1 MTLYVP
7 FATAAHRIILAIT
20 TLALALAAVLTGT
33 LTAAPAGATTAED
46 SLTARLNGARSDQGL
61 PGLATR
67 SDLVAVARAQA
78 TRMADS
84 GTLYHNPNLATDVIN
99 WRWVGENVGYGPD
112 VQTVHVAFMSS
123 DAHRANILD
132 TDYTEVGVGVV
143 ERGDRVWVAEVFR
156 RPQTT
161 TTSSSGSSA
170 GSTTSIPSSG
180 ASPTLAT
187 FHHTLRYG
195 STGAS
200 VRRVQDRLHL
210 RQTGFY
216 GTYTKAAVSRFQKAQ
231 GWAGRGNVG
240 HLTWSRLF

>member
-1 MTLYVP
+1 MSFT
-7 FATAAHRIILAIT
+7 TTAHRITLALT
-20 TLALALAAVLTGT
+20 TLALALAAVLTGA
-33 LTAAPAGATTAED
+33 LTAAPAGATTTED

-61 PGLATR
+61 PSLATR

-84 GTLYHNPNLATDVIN
+84 GTLFHNPNLATDVTN

-112 VQTVHVAFMSS
+112 VQTVHVAFMNS
-123 DAHRANILD
+123 DGHRANILD
-132 TDYTEVGVGVV
+132 ADYSEVGVGVV

-156 RPQTT
+156 GPQTA
-161 TTSSSGSSA
+161 TTSSSGSTA
-170 GSTTSIPSSG
+170 GSGSSPSG

-200 VRRVQDRLHL
+200 VRRVQGRLHL

-216 GTYTKAAVSRFQKAQ
+216 GTHTKAAVSRFQKAQ

-240 HLTWSRLF
+240 RKTWSRLF

>member
-7 FATAAHRIILAIT
+7 LATTAHRITLALAS
-20 TLALALAAVLTGT
+20 LALALAAVLTGA
-33 LTAAPAGATTAED
+33 LTAAPASATTAED

-61 PGLATR
+61 PSLATR

-84 GTLYHNPNLATDVIN
+84 GTLYHNPNLTTDVTN

-112 VQTVHVAFMSS
+112 VQTVHVAFMNS
-123 DAHRANILD
+123 DGHRANILD
-132 TDYTEVGVGVV
+132 TDYTQVGVGVV

-156 RPQTT
+156 RPQTV
-161 TTSSSGSSA
+161 TTSSTG
-170 GSTTSIPSSG
+170 TT
-180 ASPTLAT
+180 TLAT

-195 STGAS
+195 STGDA
-200 VRRVQDRLHL
+200 VRRVQGRLHL

-216 GTYTKAAVSRFQKAQ
+216 GTYTKAAVSRFQKTQ
-231 GWAGRGNVG
+231 GWEGRGNVG
-240 HLTWSRLF
+240 PRTWSRLF

>member
-7 FATAAHRIILAIT
+7 FVSTAHRITLALT
-20 TLALALAAVLTGT
+20 TLALALAAVLTGA
-33 LTAAPAGATTAED
+33 LTAAPASATTTED

-61 PGLATR
+61 PSLAPR

-84 GTLYHNPNLATDVIN
+84 GTLYHNPNLTTDVAN

-112 VQTVHVAFMSS
+112 VQTVHVAFMNS

-132 TDYTEVGVGVV
+132 TDFTEVGIGVV

-156 RPQTT
+156 RPETV
-161 TTSSSGSSA
+161 TTSSSGSS
-170 GSTTSIPSSG
+170 TRSSG

-200 VRRVQDRLHL
+200 VRRVQGRLHL

-216 GTYTKAAVSRFQKAQ
+216 GTYTKAAVSRFQKHL

-240 HLTWSRLF
+240 PGTWSRLF

>member
-7 FATAAHRIILAIT
+7 LATTARRITLAVT

-46 SLTARLNGARSDQGL
+46 SLTARLNGARADRGL
-61 PGLATR
+61 PSLATR
-67 SDLVAVARAQA
+67 SDLVTVARAQA

-84 GTLYHNPNLATDVIN
+84 GTLYHNPNLTTDVTN

-112 VQTVHVAFMSS
+112 VQTVHVAFMNS

-156 RPQTT
+156 RPQTV
-161 TTSSSGSSA
+161 TTSSSG
-170 GSTTSIPSSG
+170 T
-180 ASPTLAT
+180 SPTLAT

-240 HLTWSRLF
+240 RRTWSRLF

>member
-7 FATAAHRIILAIT
+7 LATTAHRITLALT

-46 SLTARLNGARSDQGL
+46 SLTARLNGARSDHGL
-61 PGLATR
+61 PSLATR

-84 GTLYHNPNLATDVIN
+84 GTLYHNPNLTTDVTN

-112 VQTVHVAFMSS
+112 VQTVHVAFMNS
-123 DAHRANILD
+123 DGHRANILD

-156 RPQTT
+156 RPQTV
-161 TTSSSGSSA
+161 TTSTSGS
-170 GSTTSIPSSG
+170 GT
-180 ASPTLAT
+180 TLAA

-195 STGAS
+195 STGDA
-200 VRRVQDRLHL
+200 VRRVQGRLHL

-240 HLTWSRLF
+240 PRTWSRLF

>member
-7 FATAAHRIILAIT
+7 LATTAHRITLALT
-20 TLALALAAVLTGT
+20 TLALALAAVLTGA

-46 SLTARLNGARSDQGL
+46 SLTARLNGARSDHGV
-61 PGLATR
+61 PSLATR

-84 GTLYHNPNLATDVIN
+84 GTLYHNPNLTTDVTN

-112 VQTVHVAFMSS
+112 VQTVHVAFMNS
-123 DAHRANILD
+123 DGHRANILD

-156 RPQTT
+156 RPQTV
-161 TTSSSGSSA
+161 TTSSTSGS
-170 GSTTSIPSSG
+170 G
-180 ASPTLAT
+180 TLAA

-195 STGAS
+195 STGDA
-200 VRRVQDRLHL
+200 VRRVQGRLHL

-240 HLTWSRLF
+240 PRTWSRLF

>member
-7 FATAAHRIILAIT
+7 LATTAHRITLAIT
-20 TLALALAAVLTGT
+20 TLALALAAVLTGA

-61 PGLATR
+61 PSLATR

-84 GTLYHNPNLATDVIN
+84 GTLYHNPNLTTDVTN

-112 VQTVHVAFMSS
+112 VQTVHVAFMNS

-132 TDYTEVGVGVV
+132 TDYTEVGIGVV

-156 RPQTT
+156 RPETVT
-161 TTSSSGSSA
+161 ASSSSSA
-170 GSTTSIPSSG
+170 PAPAPSSG
-180 ASPTLAT
+180 TSPTLAT

-200 VRRVQDRLHL
+200 VRRVQGRLHL

-240 HLTWSRLF
+240 HRTWSRLF

>member
-7 FATAAHRIILAIT
+7 LATTAHRITLAVT
-20 TLALALAAVLTGT
+20 TLTLALAAVLTGT

-46 SLTARLNGARSDQGL
+46 SLTARLNGARSDHGL
-61 PGLATR
+61 PSLATR

-84 GTLYHNPNLATDVIN
+84 GTLYHNPNLTTDVTN

-112 VQTVHVAFMSS
+112 VQTVHVTFMNS

-156 RPQTT
+156 RPQTV
-161 TTSSSGSSA
+161 TTSSSGSS
-170 GSTTSIPSSG
+170 TSG
-180 ASPTLAT
+180 TSPTLAT

-200 VRRVQDRLHL
+200 VRRVQGRLHL

-216 GTYTKAAVSRFQKAQ
+216 GTHTKAAVSRFQKAQ

-240 HLTWSRLF
+240 RRTWSRLF

>member
-7 FATAAHRIILAIT
+7 LATTAHRI
-20 TLALALAAVLTGT
+20 TLALASLALALTAVLTGA

-61 PGLATR
+61 PSLATR

-84 GTLYHNPNLATDVIN
+84 GTLYHNPNLTTDVTN

-112 VQTVHVAFMSS
+112 VQTVHVAFMNS
-123 DAHRANILD
+123 DGHRANILD
-132 TDYTEVGVGVV
+132 TDYTQVGVGVV

-156 RPQTT
+156 RPQTV
-161 TTSSSGSSA
+161 TTSSTG
-170 GSTTSIPSSG
+170 TT
-180 ASPTLAT
+180 TLAT

-195 STGAS
+195 STGDA
-200 VRRVQDRLHL
+200 VRRVQGRLHL

-216 GTYTKAAVSRFQKAQ
+216 GTYTKAAVSRFQKTQ

-240 HLTWSRLF
+240 PRTWSRLF

>member
-7 FATAAHRIILAIT
+7 LATTAHRITLAVT

-61 PGLATR
+61 PSLATR

-84 GTLYHNPNLATDVIN
+84 GTLYHNPNLTTDVAN

-112 VQTVHVAFMSS
+112 VQTVHVAFMNS

-132 TDYTEVGVGVV
+132 TDFTEVGVGVV

-156 RPQTT
+156 RPETV
-161 TTSSSGSSA
+161 TTSSSGSS
-170 GSTTSIPSSG
+170 TRSSG

-200 VRRVQDRLHL
+200 VRRVQGRLHL

-216 GTYTKAAVSRFQKAQ
+216 GTYTKAAVSRFQKHL

-240 HLTWSRLF
+240 PGTWSRLF

>member
-1 MTLYVP
+1 MSFT
-7 FATAAHRIILAIT
+7 TTAHRITLALT
-20 TLALALAAVLTGT
+20 TLALALAAVLTGA
-33 LTAAPAGATTAED
+33 LTAAPAGATTTED

-61 PGLATR
+61 PSLATR

-84 GTLYHNPNLATDVIN
+84 GTLFHNPNLATDVTN

-112 VQTVHVAFMSS
+112 VQTVHVAFMNS
-123 DAHRANILD
+123 DGHRANILD
-132 TDYTEVGVGVV
+132 ADYSEVGVGVV

-156 RPQTT
+156 GPQTV
-161 TTSSSGSSA
+161 TTSSSGSTT
-170 GSTTSIPSSG
+170 GSGSSPSG

-200 VRRVQDRLHL
+200 VRRVQGRLHL

-240 HLTWSRLF
+240 HKTWSRLF

>member
-7 FATAAHRIILAIT
+7 LATTAHRITLALT
-20 TLALALAAVLTGT
+20 TLALALTAVLTGA

-46 SLTARLNGARSDQGL
+46 SLTARLNGARSDHGL
-61 PGLATR
+61 PSLATR

-84 GTLYHNPNLATDVIN
+84 GTLYHNPNLTTDVTN

-112 VQTVHVAFMSS
+112 VQTVHVAFMNS
-123 DAHRANILD
+123 DGHRANILD

-156 RPQTT
+156 RPQTV
-161 TTSSSGSSA
+161 TTSTSGS
-170 GSTTSIPSSG
+170 GT
-180 ASPTLAT
+180 TLAA

-195 STGAS
+195 STGDA
-200 VRRVQDRLHL
+200 VRRVQGRLHL

-240 HLTWSRLF
+240 PRTWSRLF

>member
-7 FATAAHRIILAIT
+7 FATTAHRITLALT

-46 SLTARLNGARSDQGL
+46 SLTARLNGARSDHGV
-61 PGLATR
+61 PSLATR

-84 GTLYHNPNLATDVIN
+84 GTLYHNPNLTTDVTN

-112 VQTVHVAFMSS
+112 VQTVHVAFMNS
-123 DAHRANILD
+123 DGHRANILD

-156 RPQTT
+156 RPQTV
-161 TTSSSGSSA
+161 TTSTSGS
-170 GSTTSIPSSG
+170 GT
-180 ASPTLAT
+180 TLAA

-195 STGAS
+195 STGDA
-200 VRRVQDRLHL
+200 VRRVQGRLHL

-240 HLTWSRLF
+240 RRTWSRLF

>member
-7 FATAAHRIILAIT
+7 LATTAHRITLALT

-46 SLTARLNGARSDQGL
+46 SLTARLNGARSDHGL
-61 PGLATR
+61 PSLATR

-84 GTLYHNPNLATDVIN
+84 GTLYHNPNLTTDVTN

-112 VQTVHVAFMSS
+112 VQTVHVAFMNS
-123 DAHRANILD
+123 DGHRANILD

-156 RPQTT
+156 RPQTV
-161 TTSSSGSSA
+161 TTSTSGS
-170 GSTTSIPSSG
+170 GT
-180 ASPTLAT
+180 TLAA

-195 STGAS
+195 STGDA
-200 VRRVQDRLHL
+200 VRRVQGRLHL

-216 GTYTKAAVSRFQKAQ
+216 GTYTKAAVSRFQKTQ

-240 HLTWSRLF
+240 PRTWSRLF

>member
-7 FATAAHRIILAIT
+7 LATTAHRITLAIT
-20 TLALALAAVLTGT
+20 TLALALAAVLTGA

-61 PGLATR
+61 PSLATR

-84 GTLYHNPNLATDVIN
+84 GTLYHNPNLTTDVTN

-112 VQTVHVAFMSS
+112 VQTVHVAFMNS

-132 TDYTEVGVGVV
+132 TDYTEVGIGVV

-156 RPQTT
+156 RPQTV
-161 TTSSSGSSA
+161 TTSSSSS
-170 GSTTSIPSSG
+170 GSTTTPG
-180 ASPTLAT
+180 WQPHPRDLPPHAA
-187 FHHTLRYG
+187 LRQH
-195 STGAS
+195 
-200 VRRVQDRLHL
+200 RRLGPPGPGPPAPAPDRLLRHL
-210 RQTGFY
+210 HQGRREPLPEGPGLGRSRQ
-216 GTYTKAAVSRFQKAQ
+216 R
-231 GWAGRGNVG
+231 RP
-240 HLTWSRLF
+240 LTWSRLF

>member
-7 FATAAHRIILAIT
+7 FVSTAHRITLALT
-20 TLALALAAVLTGT
+20 TLALALAAVLTGA
-33 LTAAPAGATTAED
+33 LTAAPASATTTED

-61 PGLATR
+61 PSLAPR

-84 GTLYHNPNLATDVIN
+84 GTLYHNPNLTTDVAN

-112 VQTVHVAFMSS
+112 VQTVHVAFMNS

-132 TDYTEVGVGVV
+132 TDFTEVGIGVV

-156 RPQTT
+156 RPQTVST
-161 TTSSSGSSA
+161 SSGSST
-170 GSTTSIPSSG
+170 STNAPRPGTT
-180 ASPTLAT
+180 TLAT

-200 VRRVQDRLHL
+200 VRRVQGRLHL

-216 GTYTKAAVSRFQKAQ
+216 GTYTKAAVSRFQKHL

-240 HLTWSRLF
+240 PGTWSRLF

>member
-1 MTLYVP
+1 MPL
-7 FATAAHRIILAIT
+7 ATTAHRITLALT
-20 TLALALAAVLTGT
+20 TLALALAAVLTGA
-33 LTAAPAGATTAED
+33 LTAAPAGANTAED

-61 PGLATR
+61 PSLATR

-84 GTLYHNPNLATDVIN
+84 GTLYHNPNLTTDVTN

-112 VQTVHVAFMSS
+112 VQTVHVAFMNS
-123 DAHRANILD
+123 DGHRANILD
-132 TDYTEVGVGVV
+132 TDYTQVGVGVV

-156 RPQTT
+156 RPQTV
-161 TTSSSGSSA
+161 TTSST
-170 GSTTSIPSSG
+170 GST
-180 ASPTLAT
+180 TLAT

-195 STGAS
+195 STGDA
-200 VRRVQDRLHL
+200 VRRVQGRLHL

-240 HLTWSRLF
+240 PRTWSRLF

>member
-1 MTLYVP
+1 MPL
-7 FATAAHRIILAIT
+7 ATTAHRITLALT
-20 TLALALAAVLTGT
+20 TLALALAAVLTGA
-33 LTAAPAGATTAED
+33 LTAGPAGATTAED

-61 PGLATR
+61 PSLATR

-84 GTLYHNPNLATDVIN
+84 GTLYHNPNLTTDVTN

-112 VQTVHVAFMSS
+112 VQTVHVAFMNS
-123 DAHRANILD
+123 DGHRANILD
-132 TDYTEVGVGVV
+132 TDYTQVGVGVV

-156 RPQTT
+156 RPQTV
-161 TTSSSGSSA
+161 TTSST
-170 GSTTSIPSSG
+170 GST
-180 ASPTLAT
+180 TLAT

-195 STGAS
+195 STGDA
-200 VRRVQDRLHL
+200 VRRVQGRLHL

-240 HLTWSRLF
+240 PRTWSRLF

>member
-1 MTLYVP
+1 MTVYVP
-7 FATAAHRIILAIT
+7 FTTTAHRITLALT
-20 TLALALAAVLTGT
+20 TLALALAAVLTGA

-46 SLTARLNGARSDQGL
+46 GLTARLNGARSDQGL
-61 PGLATR
+61 PSLATR

-84 GTLYHNPNLATDVIN
+84 GTLYHNPNLTTDVTN
-99 WRWVGENVGYGPD
+99 WRSVGENVGYGPD
-112 VQTVHVAFMSS
+112 VQTVHVAFMNSEG
-123 DAHRANILD
+123 HRANILD

-156 RPQTT
+156 RPQTVT
-161 TTSSSGSSA
+161 TASSSTSGS
-170 GSTTSIPSSG
+170 GT
-180 ASPTLAT
+180 TLAT
-187 FHHTLRYG
+187 FRHTLRYG
-195 STGAS
+195 STGAA
-200 VRRVQDRLHL
+200 VKRVQGRLHL

-240 HLTWSRLF
+240 PRTWSRLF

>member
-7 FATAAHRIILAIT
+7 LATTAHRITLAVT
-20 TLALALAAVLTGT
+20 TLALALAAVLTGA

-61 PGLATR
+61 PSLATR

-84 GTLYHNPNLATDVIN
+84 GTLYHNPNLTTDVTN

-112 VQTVHVAFMSS
+112 VQTVHVAFMNS

-156 RPQTT
+156 RPQTV
-161 TTSSSGSSA
+161 TTSSSGSS
-170 GSTTSIPSSG
+170 TSG

-200 VRRVQDRLHL
+200 VRRVQGRLHL

-216 GTYTKAAVSRFQKAQ
+216 GTYTKAAISRFQKAR
-231 GWAGRGNVG
+231 AGPDAATSAA
-240 HLTWSRLF
+240 LTWSRLF

>member
-7 FATAAHRIILAIT
+7 LATTAHRITLAVT

-46 SLTARLNGARSDQGL
+46 SLTSRLNGARSDQGL
-61 PGLATR
+61 PSLATR

-84 GTLYHNPNLATDVIN
+84 GTLYHNPNLTTDVAN

-112 VQTVHVAFMSS
+112 VQTVHVAFMNS

-132 TDYTEVGVGVV
+132 TDFTEVGIGVV

-156 RPQTT
+156 RPETV
-161 TTSSSGSSA
+161 TTSSSGS
-170 GSTTSIPSSG
+170 GTRSSG

-200 VRRVQDRLHL
+200 VRRVQGRLHL

-216 GTYTKAAVSRFQKAQ
+216 GTYTKAAVSRFQKHL

-240 HLTWSRLF
+240 PGTWSRLF

>member
-1 MTLYVP
+1 MSFT
-7 FATAAHRIILAIT
+7 TTAHRITLALT
-20 TLALALAAVLTGT
+20 TLALALAAVLTGA
-33 LTAAPAGATTAED
+33 LTAPPAGATTTED

-61 PGLATR
+61 PSLATR

-84 GTLYHNPNLATDVIN
+84 GTLFHNPNLATDVTN

-112 VQTVHVAFMSS
+112 VQTVHVAFMNS
-123 DAHRANILD
+123 DGHRANILD
-132 TDYTEVGVGVV
+132 ADYSEVGVGVV

-156 RPQTT
+156 GPQTA
-161 TTSSSGSSA
+161 TTSSSGSTA
-170 GSTTSIPSSG
+170 GSGSSPSG

-200 VRRVQDRLHL
+200 VRRVQGRLHL

-216 GTYTKAAVSRFQKAQ
+216 GTHTKAAVSRFQKAQ

-240 HLTWSRLF
+240 RKTWSRLF

>member
-1 MTLYVP
+1 MTLFVP
-7 FATAAHRIILAIT
+7 FATTAHRITLALT
-20 TLALALAAVLTGT
+20 SLALALAAVLTGA

-61 PGLATR
+61 PSLATR

-84 GTLYHNPNLATDVIN
+84 GTLYHNPNLTTDVTN

-112 VQTVHVAFMSS
+112 VQTVHVAFMNSE
-123 DAHRANILD
+123 DHRANILD

-156 RPQTT
+156 RPQTV
-161 TTSSSGSSA
+161 TTSSSSTSGS
-170 GSTTSIPSSG
+170 GT
-180 ASPTLAT
+180 TLAA

-195 STGAS
+195 STGDA
-200 VRRVQDRLHL
+200 VRRVQGRLHL

-216 GTYTKAAVSRFQKAQ
+216 GTYTKAAVSRFQKTQ

-240 HLTWSRLF
+240 PRTWSRLF

>member
-7 FATAAHRIILAIT
+7 LATTAHRITLALT
-20 TLALALAAVLTGT
+20 TLALALAAVLTGA

-61 PGLATR
+61 PSLATR

-84 GTLYHNPNLATDVIN
+84 GTLYHNPNLTTDVAN

-112 VQTVHVAFMSS
+112 VQTVHVAFMNS

-132 TDYTEVGVGVV
+132 TDYTEVGIGVV

-156 RPQTT
+156 RPETV
-161 TTSSSGSSA
+161 TTSSSGSS
-170 GSTTSIPSSG
+170 TRSSG

-200 VRRVQDRLHL
+200 VRRVQGRLHL

-240 HLTWSRLF
+240 PRTWSRLF

>member
-1 MTLYVP
+1 MTLFVP
-7 FATAAHRIILAIT
+7 FATTAHRITLALT
-20 TLALALAAVLTGT
+20 SLALALAAVLTGA
-33 LTAAPAGATTAED
+33 LTAAPASATTAED
-46 SLTARLNGARSDQGL
+46 SLTARLNGARSDHGV
-61 PGLATR
+61 PSLATR

-84 GTLYHNPNLATDVIN
+84 GTLYHNPNLTTDVTN

-112 VQTVHVAFMSS
+112 VQTVHVAFMNS
-123 DAHRANILD
+123 DGHRANILD

-156 RPQTT
+156 RPQTV
-161 TTSSSGSSA
+161 TTSTSGS
-170 GSTTSIPSSG
+170 GT
-180 ASPTLAT
+180 TLAA

-195 STGAS
+195 STGDA
-200 VRRVQDRLHL
+200 VRRVQGRLHL

-240 HLTWSRLF
+240 PRTWSRLF

>member
-7 FATAAHRIILAIT
+7 LATTAHRITLALT
-20 TLALALAAVLTGT
+20 TLALALAAVLTGA

-61 PGLATR
+61 PSLATR

-78 TRMADS
+78 NRMADS
-84 GTLYHNPNLATDVIN
+84 GTLYHNPNLTTDVTN
-99 WRWVGENVGYGPD
+99 WRSVGENVGYGPD
-112 VQTVHVAFMSS
+112 VQTVHVAFMNSEG
-123 DAHRANILD
+123 HRANILD

-156 RPQTT
+156 RPQTV
-161 TTSSSGSSA
+161 TTSTSGS
-170 GSTTSIPSSG
+170 GT
-180 ASPTLAT
+180 TLAS

-195 STGAS
+195 STGAA
-200 VRRVQDRLHL
+200 VKRVQGRLHL

-240 HLTWSRLF
+240 PRTWSRLF

>member
-7 FATAAHRIILAIT
+7 LATTAHRITLALT
-20 TLALALAAVLTGT
+20 TLALALAAVLTGA

-46 SLTARLNGARSDQGL
+46 SLTARLNGARSDHGL
-61 PGLATR
+61 PSLATR

-78 TRMADS
+78 NRMADS
-84 GTLYHNPNLATDVIN
+84 GTLYHNPNLTTDVTN

-112 VQTVHVAFMSS
+112 VQTVHVAFMNS
-123 DAHRANILD
+123 DGHRANILD

-156 RPQTT
+156 RPQTV
-161 TTSSSGSSA
+161 TTSSTG
-170 GSTTSIPSSG
+170 TT
-180 ASPTLAT
+180 TLAT

-195 STGAS
+195 STGAA
-200 VRRVQDRLHL
+200 VKRVQGRLHL

-216 GTYTKAAVSRFQKAQ
+216 GTYTKAAVSRFQKTQ

-240 HLTWSRLF
+240 PRTWSRLF

>member
-1 MTLYVP
+1 MTLFVP
-7 FATAAHRIILAIT
+7 FATTAHRITLALT
-20 TLALALAAVLTGT
+20 SLALALAAVLTGA
-33 LTAAPAGATTAED
+33 LTAAPASATTAED

-61 PGLATR
+61 PSLATR

-84 GTLYHNPNLATDVIN
+84 GTLYHNPNLTTDVTN

-112 VQTVHVAFMSS
+112 VQTVHVAFMNS
-123 DAHRANILD
+123 DGHRANILD

-156 RPQTT
+156 RPQTVT
-161 TTSSSGSSA
+161 TTSSSTSGS
-170 GSTTSIPSSG
+170 GT
-180 ASPTLAT
+180 TLAS

-195 STGAS
+195 STGDS
-200 VRRVQDRLHL
+200 VRRVQGRLHL

-240 HLTWSRLF
+240 PRTWSRLF

>member
-1 MTLYVP
+1 MSFT
-7 FATAAHRIILAIT
+7 TTAHRITLALT
-20 TLALALAAVLTGT
+20 TLALALAAVLTGA
-33 LTAAPAGATTAED
+33 LTAAPAGATTTED

-61 PGLATR
+61 PSLATR

-84 GTLYHNPNLATDVIN
+84 GTLFHNPNLATDVTN

-112 VQTVHVAFMSS
+112 VQTVHVAFMNS
-123 DAHRANILD
+123 DGHRANILD
-132 TDYTEVGVGVV
+132 ADYSEVGVGVV

-156 RPQTT
+156 GPQTA
-161 TTSSSGSSA
+161 TTSSSGSTA
-170 GSTTSIPSSG
+170 GSGSSPSG

-200 VRRVQDRLHL
+200 VRRVQGRLHL

-216 GTYTKAAVSRFQKAQ
+216 GTHTKAAVSRFQKAQ

-240 HLTWSRLF
+240 HKTWSRLF

>member
-7 FATAAHRIILAIT
+7 LATTAHRITLALT
-20 TLALALAAVLTGT
+20 TLALALAAVLTGA
-33 LTAAPAGATTAED
+33 LTAAPAGASTAED

-61 PGLATR
+61 PSLATR

-84 GTLYHNPNLATDVIN
+84 GTLYHNPNLTTDVTN
-99 WRWVGENVGYGPD
+99 WRWIGENVGYGPD
-112 VQTVHVAFMSS
+112 VQTVHVAFMNS
-123 DAHRANILD
+123 DGHRANILD

-156 RPQTT
+156 GPQTVT
-161 TTSSSGSSA
+161 TASSST
-170 GSTTSIPSSG
+170 STSTNAPRTG
-180 ASPTLAT
+180 TPTLAA

-195 STGAS
+195 STGAA
-200 VRRVQDRLHL
+200 VKRVQGRLHL

-216 GTYTKAAVSRFQKAQ
+216 GTYTKAAVSRFQKTQ

-240 HLTWSRLF
+240 PRTWSRLF

>member
-7 FATAAHRIILAIT
+7 LATTARRITLAVT

-46 SLTARLNGARSDQGL
+46 SLTARLNGARADRGL
-61 PGLATR
+61 PSLATR
-67 SDLVAVARAQA
+67 SDLVTVARAQA

-84 GTLYHNPNLATDVIN
+84 GTLYHNPNLATDVTN

-112 VQTVHVAFMSS
+112 VQTVHVAFMNS

-156 RPQTT
+156 RPQTV
-161 TTSSSGSSA
+161 TTSSSG
-170 GSTTSIPSSG
+170 T
-180 ASPTLAT
+180 SPTLAT

-240 HLTWSRLF
+240 RRTWSRLF

>member
-7 FATAAHRIILAIT
+7 LATTAHRITLAVT

-61 PGLATR
+61 PSLAPR

-84 GTLYHNPNLATDVIN
+84 GTLYHNPNLTTDVAN

-112 VQTVHVAFMSS
+112 VQTVHVAFMNS

-132 TDYTEVGVGVV
+132 TDFTEVGIGVV

-156 RPQTT
+156 RPETV
-161 TTSSSGSSA
+161 TTSSSGSS
-170 GSTTSIPSSG
+170 TRSSG

-200 VRRVQDRLHL
+200 VRRVQGRLHL

-216 GTYTKAAVSRFQKAQ
+216 GTYTQAAVSRFQRGL
-231 GWAGRGNVG
+231 GWQGRGNVG
-240 HLTWSRLF
+240 RHTWARLF

>member
-1 MTLYVP
+1 
-7 FATAAHRIILAIT
+7 
-20 TLALALAAVLTGT
+20 VLTGA
-33 LTAAPAGATTAED
+33 LTAAPASATTAED

-61 PGLATR
+61 PSLATR

-84 GTLYHNPNLATDVIN
+84 GTLYHNPNLTTDVNN

-112 VQTVHVAFMSS
+112 VQTVHVAFMNS
-123 DAHRANILD
+123 DGHRANILD

-156 RPQTT
+156 RPQTV
-161 TTSSSGSSA
+161 TTSSSSTSGS
-170 GSTTSIPSSG
+170 GT
-180 ASPTLAT
+180 TLAA

-195 STGAS
+195 STGAA
-200 VRRVQDRLHL
+200 VKRVQGRLHL

-216 GTYTKAAVSRFQKAQ
+216 GTYTKAAVSRFQETQ

-240 HLTWSRLF
+240 PRTWSRLF

>member
-7 FATAAHRIILAIT
+7 LATTAHRITLAVT

-61 PGLATR
+61 PSLATR

-84 GTLYHNPNLATDVIN
+84 GTLYHNPNLTTDVAN

-112 VQTVHVAFMSS
+112 VQTVHVAFMNS

-132 TDYTEVGVGVV
+132 TDFTEVGIGVV

-156 RPQTT
+156 RPETV
-161 TTSSSGSSA
+161 TTSSSGSS
-170 GSTTSIPSSG
+170 TRSSG

-200 VRRVQDRLHL
+200 VRRVQGRLHL

-216 GTYTKAAVSRFQKAQ
+216 GTYTKAAVSRFQKHL

-240 HLTWSRLF
+240 PGTWSRLF

>member
-7 FATAAHRIILAIT
+7 LATTAHRITLAVT

-61 PGLATR
+61 PSLAPR

-84 GTLYHNPNLATDVIN
+84 GTLYHNPNLTTDVAN

-112 VQTVHVAFMSS
+112 VQTVHVAFMNS

-132 TDYTEVGVGVV
+132 TDFTEVGIGVV

-156 RPQTT
+156 RPETV
-161 TTSSSGSSA
+161 TTSSSSS
-170 GSTTSIPSSG
+170 STRSSG

-200 VRRVQDRLHL
+200 VRRVQGRLHL

-216 GTYTKAAVSRFQKAQ
+216 GTYTKAAVSRFQKHL

-240 HLTWSRLF
+240 PGTWSRLF